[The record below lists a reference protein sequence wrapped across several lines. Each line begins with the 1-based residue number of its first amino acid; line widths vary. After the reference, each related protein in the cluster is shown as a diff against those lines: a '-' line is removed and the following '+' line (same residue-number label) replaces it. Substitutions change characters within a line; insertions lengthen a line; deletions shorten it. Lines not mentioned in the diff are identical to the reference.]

1 MDDNLTW
8 TYQALTDR
16 PWYKADVVTRAFT
29 QGTRFHLSFVAMSL
43 FNRLDRI
50 SLCCLLCALSAV
62 GAAAQ
67 STHYS
72 VKLVPDFER
81 HVLLGDETIEFQAD
95 SGEVE
100 WQKQAGLRIITS
112 KVAKGALTVA
122 EQSMTVRGLSKGRH
136 SIWFKFEAAA
146 GQGIKWFEDSA
157 GLATAFYCE
166 TWMVCDNSPGQR
178 ATLQLEIIVPFKQL
192 PQGAGGLRAVGPG
205 RRGRE
210 WGGDDGHHFVFEQ
223 NDPVQTYLFSFG
235 IARLEVATDG
245 RYSIY
250 GQRMNANNV
259 AFAKTADAYAFLR
272 SAASI
277 DPMNPH
283 YTQAFLP
290 GPSMGQE
297 AAGMALMS
305 QDDLSDLLDKDDVQ
319 LMAHELAHQWWGV
332 TVGIRSWSDF
342 WLNEG
347 FAEFMS
353 DAYIE
358 KHQGRPAYNQL
369 ILELQGRMR
378 KLHDEGKDR
387 PLHWEKWKD
396 AHEALGPIPYVK
408 GALFLEQLRTELGDE
423 IFWRGIGLY
432 TSSNARRLVDSEDFE
447 RAMERVSGRDLK
459 PYFDEAVYH

>member
-1 MDDNLTW
+1 
-8 TYQALTDR
+8 
-16 PWYKADVVTRAFT
+16 
-29 QGTRFHLSFVAMSL
+29 MSVL
-43 FNRLDRI
+43 NRLHGI
-50 SLCCLLCALSAV
+50 SLCCALCAFCGVRAT
-62 GAAAQ
+62 AQ

-95 SGEVE
+95 AGAVE
-100 WQKQAGLRIITS
+100 WQKQAGLHIVTS
-112 KVAKGALTVA
+112 KVAKGAVTVA
-122 EQSMTVRGLSKGRH
+122 GQSVAVRVRYAGRH
-136 SIWFKFEAAA
+136 SVRFKFEAAA
-146 GQGIKWFEDSA
+146 GRGIKWFAGSA

-178 ATLQLEIIVPFKQL
+178 ATLRLEIVVPHRLLSQAASGF
-192 PQGAGGLRAVGPG
+192 RAVGPG
-205 RRGRE
+205 RRGKE
-210 WGGDDGHHFVFEQ
+210 WRGDDGYHFVFEQ
-223 NDPVQTYLFSFG
+223 DDPVQTYLLSFG
-235 IARLEVATDG
+235 VARMEVATNG

-250 GQRMNANNV
+250 GQKMGATSL
-259 AFAKTADAYAFLR
+259 AFAKTADAYTFLQ

-305 QDDLSDLLDKDDVQ
+305 QDDLSGLLDKDDVQ

-332 TVGIRSWSDF
+332 TVGIQSWSDF

-358 KHQGRPAYNQL
+358 KHQGRAAYNQKM
-369 ILELQGRMR
+369 LELQDRMK
-378 KLHDEGKDR
+378 KLREEGKDR
-387 PLHWEKWKD
+387 PLHWENWKD
-396 AHEALGPIPYVK
+396 AHDALGPIPYVK
-408 GALFLEQLRTELGDE
+408 GALFLERLRTELGDQ

-432 TSSNARRLVDSEDFE
+432 TSSNARQLVDSSGFE
-447 RAMERVSGRDLK
+447 RAMEKASGRDLK
-459 PYFDEAVYH
+459 TLFDEAVYH